1 VYNPLP
7 NPTKEELASIADK
20 IAAGLSREQA
30 EQVILDQRNW
40 DAHPE
45 NPKNAGA
52 TSTESAGAP
61 EKGGKPKKGAKADG
75 VEGDK

>member
-1 VYNPLP
+1 MYNPLP

-20 IAAGLSREQA
+20 IAAGLTREQA

-52 TSTESAGAP
+52 NSTEASPASDKGA
-61 EKGGKPKKGAKADG
+61 KPKKGAKTDG